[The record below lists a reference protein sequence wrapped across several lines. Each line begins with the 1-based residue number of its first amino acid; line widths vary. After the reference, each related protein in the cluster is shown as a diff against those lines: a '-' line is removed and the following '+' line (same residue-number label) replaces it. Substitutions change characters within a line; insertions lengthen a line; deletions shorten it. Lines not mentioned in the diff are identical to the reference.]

1 MDENN
6 RNFILAIVL
15 SMTVLFAWQFFF
27 VPTEP
32 PEERQAAQTGQ
43 TQRTGE
49 QGPPS
54 PSAEVG
60 QAPRPGAGSAPQPEG
75 SPTGVTRAAALAA
88 SPRIAIETP
97 SVRGSIALKGA
108 RIDDLTLKD
117 YRVTV
122 DPDSP
127 QVILLSPA
135 GGPDAYYAERGFVS
149 AGGRQMPLPSG
160 ETLWTAEGTGK
171 LTPDTPITLT
181 YDNGE
186 GLQFTRSISV
196 DDKYM
201 FTIDDKV
208 TNTGTEAATIYP
220 YGLVSRHELPQTQ
233 GFYILHEGLIGVVDD
248 GLEEISYSSALDDQP
263 QKFKSTSGWLGIT
276 DKYWATAIVPAQ
288 NIPFEAKFAGSDN
301 GGRKRFQT
309 DYLMNAM
316 DVPPGGTV
324 NVSGQIFAGAKEV
337 NVVDGYASTYNIPKF
352 DLLIDWGWF
361 YFLTKPLFYALDYF
375 FKLVGNFG
383 VSILIVTVLIKL
395 VLFPLAN
402 KSYESMSRMKKLAPE
417 MQKIKERFADDRMR
431 QQQAMMDLYKK
442 EKVNPA
448 SGCLPILVQIP
459 VFFALYKVLFVTIE
473 MRHAPFF
480 GWIKDLS
487 AADPTSIF
495 NLFGL
500 IPWDP
505 PLFLMVGAWPIIMG
519 VTMWFQM
526 KLNPAPPD
534 PIQQKIFTWMPV
546 VFTYML
552 ASFPAGLVIYWAWNN
567 FLSILQQSVI
577 MWRQGVDIPLLE
589 NLGFRPPKA
598 PVDDTEEAKT
608 ARATA
613 EEKRS
618 AKASRRAERAAKQSA
633 AETES
638 DDASDAGEET
648 VNGAEAETPAPKK
661 TAPKK
666 AATKKRGPRKRAA
679 KKAAPK
685 ATGNE
690 ADGESPA

>member
-27 VPTEP
+27 VPTKP
-32 PEERQAAQTGQ
+32 PKDQQTAQTEQ
-43 TQRTGE
+43 SQPGE
-49 QGPPS
+49 QGTPS
-54 PSAEVG
+54 PSTTG
-60 QAPRPGAGSAPQPEG
+60 GAPRPSAGTAPQPEG
-75 SPTGVTRAAALAA
+75 SPTGMTRAEALAG

-97 SVRGSIALKGA
+97 SVRGSISLKGA

-127 QVILLSPA
+127 EVILLSPA
-135 GGPDAYYAERGFVS
+135 GGPHAYYAERGFVG
-149 AGGRQMPLPSG
+149 AGGSKTPLPSG
-160 ETLWTAEGTGK
+160 DTLWTAEDNAK

-186 GLQFTRSISV
+186 GLKFTRTISV

-201 FTIDDKV
+201 FTITDKV

-220 YGLVSRHELPQTQ
+220 YGLVSRHELPQVQ

-248 GLEEISYSSALDDQP
+248 GLEEISYSSALEDP
-263 QKFKSTSGWLGIT
+263 PATFKSKNGWLGIT

-288 NIPFEAKFAGSDN
+288 NIPFEAKFAGSDK
-301 GGRKRFQT
+301 GGRQHFQT

-316 DVPPGGTV
+316 AIPAGGTV
-324 NVSGQIFAGAKEV
+324 EVSGQVFAGAKEV
-337 NVVDGYASTYNIPKF
+337 NVVDGYAATYNIPKF

-375 FKLVGNFG
+375 YRLVGNFG

-402 KSYESMSRMKKLAPE
+402 KSYVSMSRMKKLAPE
-417 MQKIKERFADDRMR
+417 MQKIKERYSDDRMR

-442 EKVNPA
+442 EKINPA

-480 GWIKDLS
+480 GWIQDLS
-487 AADPTSIF
+487 APDPTTIF

-519 VTMWFQM
+519 ITMWFQM

-552 ASFPAGLVIYWAWNN
+552 ASFPSGLVIYWAWNN

-589 NLGFRPPKA
+589 NLGVKPPRE
-598 PVDDTEEAKT
+598 PVDDDDEAKT
-608 ARATA
+608 AREAA
-613 EEKRS
+613 EERRS
-618 AKASRRAERAAKQSA
+618 AKASRRAERAAKQTA
-633 AETES
+633 AEA
-638 DDASDAGEET
+638 DDAADDAEDG
-648 VNGAEAETPAPKK
+648 VNGAEASAPAPKK
-661 TAPKK
+661 AEPKK
-666 AATKKRGPRKRAA
+666 RASRKRAA

-685 ATGNE
+685 ATDQE

>member
-27 VPTEP
+27 VPQTP
-32 PEERQAAQTGQ
+32 PKEQQAAPSQQTTDAGA
-43 TQRTGE
+43 
-49 QGPPS
+49 PAPS
-54 PSAEVG
+54 GAS
-60 QAPRPGAGSAPQPEG
+60 QAPRPGASTAPQPEG
-75 SPTGVTRAAALAA
+75 APTGLTREAALAG

-97 SVRGSIALKGA
+97 SVRGSISLKGA

-122 DPDSP
+122 DPDSA

-135 GGPDAYYAERGFVS
+135 GGPHAYYAERGFVG
-149 AGGRQMPLPSG
+149 AGGDQTPLPSG
-160 ETLWTAEGTGK
+160 DTLWTAEGQGT
-171 LTPDTPITLT
+171 LTPNTPVTLT

-186 GLQFTRSISV
+186 GLKFTRTISI

-208 TNTGTEAATIYP
+208 TNTGTAPVTIYP
-220 YGLVSRHELPQTQ
+220 YGLVSRHELPAVQ

-248 GLEEISYSSALDDQP
+248 GLQEISYSSALEEKP
-263 QKFKSTSGWLGIT
+263 ATFKSENGWLGIT
-276 DKYWATAIVPAQ
+276 DKYWATAVVPAR
-288 NIPFEAKFAGSDN
+288 NIPFEAKFSGSDT
-301 GGRKRFQT
+301 GGSARFQT
-309 DYLMNAM
+309 DYLMDAM
-316 DVPPGGTV
+316 EVAPGATV
-324 NVSGQIFAGAKEV
+324 STSGHVFAGAKEV
-337 NVVDGYASTYNIPKF
+337 NVVDGYANAYDIPKF

-375 FKLVGNFG
+375 YRLVGNFG

-402 KSYESMSRMKKLAPE
+402 KSYVSMSRMKKLAPE
-417 MQKIKERFADDRMR
+417 MQKIKERYGDDRMR

-487 AADPTSIF
+487 APDPTSVF

-505 PLFLMVGAWPIIMG
+505 PMFLMVGAWPLIMG
-519 VTMWFQM
+519 LTMWFQM

-534 PIQQKIFTWMPV
+534 PVQQKIFSWMPV

-552 ASFPAGLVIYWAWNN
+552 ASFPSGLVIYWAWNN
-567 FLSILQQSVI
+567 FLSIIQQSVI

-589 NLGFRPPKA
+589 NLGLKPPHESG
-598 PVDDTEEAKT
+598 DESEEAKS

-618 AKASRRAERAAKQSA
+618 AKASRRAERAAKQTA
-633 AETES
+633 AEADS
-638 DDASDAGEET
+638 DDATDAAEDA
-648 VNGAEAETPAPKK
+648 VNGTEATASEPTTAAPKK
-661 TAPKK
+661 
-666 AATKKRGPRKRAA
+666 RSPRKRAA
-679 KKAAPK
+679 KKTAAK
-685 ATGNE
+685 AADRE

>member
-27 VPTEP
+27 VPTP
-32 PEERQAAQTGQ
+32 PPREQQTAQTEQ
-43 TQRTGE
+43 AQKTGE

-54 PSAEVG
+54 PSAIG
-60 QAPRPGAGSAPQPEG
+60 QAPRPSTGTAPQPEG
-75 SPTGVTRAAALAA
+75 APTGMTRAAALAA

-97 SVRGSIALKGA
+97 SVRGSISLNGA

-122 DPDSP
+122 DPDSA

-135 GGPDAYYAERGFVS
+135 GGPGAYYAERGFVS
-149 AGGRQMPLPSG
+149 AGSNDGPLPSG
-160 ETLWTAEGTGK
+160 DTLWTAESDGK
-171 LTPDTPITLT
+171 LTPNTPITLS

-186 GLQFTRSISV
+186 GLKFTRTISI

-201 FTIDDKV
+201 FTIEDQIA
-208 TNTGTEAATIYP
+208 NTGTEAATLYP
-220 YGLVSRHELPQTQ
+220 YGLVSRHELPQVQ

-248 GLEEISYSSALDDQP
+248 GLQEISYSSALEDQP
-263 QKFKSTSGWLGIT
+263 ETFKSENGWLGIT
-276 DKYWATAIVPAQ
+276 DKYWATAMVPAQ
-288 NIPFEAKFAGSDN
+288 NIPFEAKFSGSDN
-301 GGRKRFQT
+301 GGKKRFQS
-309 DYLMNAM
+309 DYLMSAM
-316 DVPPGGTV
+316 NIAPGATV

-375 FKLVGNFG
+375 FRLVGNFG

-395 VLFPLAN
+395 ILFPLAN
-402 KSYESMSRMKKLAPE
+402 KSYVSMSRMKKLAPE
-417 MQKIKERFADDRMR
+417 MQKIKERYGDDRMR

-487 AADPTSIF
+487 APDPTSIF

-505 PLFLMVGAWPIIMG
+505 PLFLMVGIWPIIMG

-552 ASFPAGLVIYWAWNN
+552 ASFPSGLVIYWAWNN
-567 FLSILQQSVI
+567 FLSILQQSAI

-589 NLGFRPPKA
+589 NLGFKPPKE
-598 PVDDTEEAKT
+598 PVDETEEDKS

-618 AKASRRAERAAKQSA
+618 AKASRRAERAAKQTAADPASEDAESA
-633 AETES
+633 AEDS
-638 DDASDAGEET
+638 
-648 VNGAEAETPAPKK
+648 VNGAEAAPR
-661 TAPKK
+661 AQKK
-666 AATKKRGPRKRAA
+666 APRKKRGPRKRAA

-685 ATGNE
+685 VPDRE

>member
-15 SMTVLFAWQFFF
+15 SMVVLFTWQFFF
-27 VPTEP
+27 VPETP
-32 PEERQAAQTGQ
+32 PADQQQAQEQ
-43 TQRTGE
+43 SE
-49 QGPPS
+49 QGPPT
-54 PSAEVG
+54 PSAGEPG
-60 QAPRPGAGSAPQPEG
+60 ESAAPRPGAGTAPQPEG
-75 SPTGVTRAAALAA
+75 APTGQTRAQALAG
-88 SPRIAIETP
+88 SPRIKIETP

-122 DPDSP
+122 DPDSE

-135 GGPDAYYAERGFVS
+135 GSEHAYYAERGFVGP
-149 AGGRQMPLPSG
+149 GGSNLALPTAD
-160 ETLWTAEGTGK
+160 TLWSAEGQTT
-171 LTPDTPITLT
+171 LTPDSPITLT

-186 GLQFTRSISV
+186 GLKFTRTISV

-208 TNTGTEAATIYP
+208 SNTGTDAVTLYP
-220 YGLVSRHELPQTQ
+220 YGLVSRHELPEVQ

-248 GLEEISYSSALDDQP
+248 GLEEISYSSALEDKP
-263 QKFKSTSGWLGIT
+263 ATFKSQNGWLGIT
-276 DKYWATAIVPAQ
+276 DKYWATVV
-288 NIPFEAKFAGSDN
+288 IPEQGKPFDAKFAGTET
-301 GGRKRFQT
+301 GERTRFQS
-309 DYLMNAM
+309 DYLMGALS
-316 DVPPGGTV
+316 VAPGETAE
-324 NVSGQIFAGAKEV
+324 VSGQVFAGAKEV
-337 NVVDGYASTYNIPKF
+337 NVVDGYAETYDIPKF

-361 YFLTKPLFYALDYF
+361 YFLTKPMFYALDYF
-375 FKLVGNFG
+375 YRLVGNFG

-395 VLFPLAN
+395 VFFPLAN
-402 KSYESMSRMKKLAPE
+402 KSYVSMSRMKKLAPE
-417 MQKIKERFADDRMR
+417 MQKIKERYADDRMR

-480 GWIKDLS
+480 GWIQDLS
-487 AADPTSIF
+487 APDPTSIF

-505 PLFLMVGAWPIIMG
+505 PSFLMIGAWPLIMG
-519 VTMWFQM
+519 ITMWFQM

-534 PIQQKIFTWMPV
+534 PVQQKIFTWMPV
-546 VFTYML
+546 IFTYLL

-567 FLSILQQSVI
+567 FLSILQQSFI

-589 NLGFRPPKA
+589 NLGIKPPQEPADA
-598 PVDDTEEAKT
+598 PEEVKT
-608 ARATA
+608 AKAEA
-613 EEKRS
+613 EEKRA
-618 AKASRRAERAAKQSA
+618 AKASRRASRAAKQ
-633 AETES
+633 T
-638 DDASDAGEET
+638 D
-648 VNGAEAETPAPKK
+648 
-661 TAPKK
+661 
-666 AATKKRGPRKRAA
+666 TKKEPA
-679 KKAAPK
+679 KPSD
-685 ATGNE
+685 GE
-690 ADGESPA
+690 ADEERPA

>member
-27 VPTEP
+27 VPNTP
-32 PEERQAAQTGQ
+32 PSEQQQA
-43 TQRTGE
+43 TQSQQPGE
-49 QGPPS
+49 QHGPPS
-54 PSAEVG
+54 PSSAS
-60 QAPRPGAGSAPQPEG
+60 QTPRPGASTAPQPEG
-75 SPTGVTRAAALAA
+75 SPTGMTREAALAA

-97 SVRGSIALKGA
+97 SVHGSISLKGA

-122 DPDSP
+122 DPDSA

-135 GGPDAYYAERGFVS
+135 GAPHAYYAERGFVS
-149 AGGRQMPLPSG
+149 AGGSKAPLPSG
-160 ETLWTAEGTGK
+160 DTLWTAEGQGK
-171 LTPDTPITLT
+171 LTPDSPVTLT

-186 GLQFTRSISV
+186 GLKFTRTIAV

-201 FTIDDKV
+201 FTIDDQV
-208 TNTGTEAATIYP
+208 RNTSEAAVSIYP
-220 YGLVSRHELPQTQ
+220 YGLVSRHELPEVQ
-233 GFYILHEGLIGVVDD
+233 GFYILHEGLIGVFDD
-248 GLEEISYSSALDDQP
+248 GLEEISYSSALEDKP
-263 QKFKSTSGWLGIT
+263 ATFNSKNGWLGIT
-276 DKYWATAIVPAQ
+276 DKYWATAVIPAR
-288 NIPFEAKFAGSDN
+288 NIPFEVKFAGSETN
-301 GGRKRFQT
+301 GRKRFQT
-309 DYLMNAM
+309 DYLMDAM
-316 DVPPGGTV
+316 DVAPGATV
-324 NVSGQIFAGAKEV
+324 NISGHVFAGAKEV
-337 NVVDGYASTYNIPKF
+337 NVVDGYASTYAIPKF

-375 FKLVGNFG
+375 YRLVGNFG

-417 MQKIKERFADDRMR
+417 MQKLKERYPDDRMR
-431 QQQAMMDLYKK
+431 QQQAMMDLYKR

-487 AADPTSIF
+487 APDPTSVF

-505 PLFLMVGAWPIIMG
+505 PTFLMVGAWPLIMG
-519 VTMWFQM
+519 ATMWFQM

-534 PIQQKIFTWMPV
+534 PVQQKIFAWMPV

-552 ASFPAGLVIYWAWNN
+552 ASFPSGLVIYWAWNN
-567 FLSILQQSVI
+567 FLSVVQQSVI

-589 NLGFRPPKA
+589 NLGFKPSHEPADQPDEVKSA
-598 PVDDTEEAKT
+598 Q
-608 ARATA
+608 ATA

-618 AKASRRAERAAKQSA
+618 AKASRRAKRAAKQIA
-633 AETES
+633 AETPS
-638 DDASDAGEET
+638 DDAEEPAQD
-648 VNGAEAETPAPKK
+648 GATSSERAKKNAATRKTTTKRRTPR
-661 TAPKK
+661 KK
-666 AATKKRGPRKRAA
+666 AAKKSTSKS
-679 KKAAPK
+679 
-685 ATGNE
+685 TDQE
-690 ADGESPA
+690 ADGERPT